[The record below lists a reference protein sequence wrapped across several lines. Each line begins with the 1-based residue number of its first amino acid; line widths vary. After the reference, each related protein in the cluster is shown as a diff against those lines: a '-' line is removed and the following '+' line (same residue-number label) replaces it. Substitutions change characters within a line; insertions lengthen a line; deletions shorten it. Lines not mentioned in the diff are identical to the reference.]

1 MFEFFANL
9 FGYLLQLLY
18 ELVNNYGVAI
28 ILFTV
33 IIKLLL
39 LPLSIKQQ
47 RTMKKST
54 ELQEKMKVIQFKY
67 KSDPEKMNQ
76 EMMNLY
82 KSENMSPFSGCL
94 TAIIQLLLLLSIFY
108 LVRSPL
114 TYMEKIP
121 QDSINHYVQQLQ
133 ENGKTVSQ
141 VYPEIDLIR
150 ESSWLKEQNPE
161 DTNVDRLN
169 LQMNFLGL
177 DLSKVPQQNMTDYT
191 VYIIPVLY
199 ILSSFISI
207 RMNTAMQAKKAKQNK
222 EEKEPKDIKID
233 GTTGK
238 ELVPQEE
245 ENNEMDAVMQT
256 NKMMSWMMPIMSI
269 SIAFIAPL
277 AKTIISE
284 GKTTNEA
291 IEKGLKELN
300 VSRKMVD
307 IKVLENEDKRSF
319 FSILAPRVVKVEMTL
334 KESSV
339 EKHHE
344 IKPKKEIVLSEEE
357 QEKAKENIEKF
368 LIELKPELP
377 EDTTYSIKTE
387 KNAIYVYLNSPSLG
401 FLIGYRGETLYAMQ
415 NILTA
420 IAGKGIEN
428 KVRVILDIEGYKA
441 KREKTLEDLAEKV
454 AKTVIRTGKPVKLEP
469 MQAYERKIIHTE
481 LQGNDKV
488 ETNSIGEEPYR
499 RIVISLKK

>member
-9 FGYLLQLLY
+9 FGYLLQVLY
-18 ELVNNYGVAI
+18 GLVNNYGVAI

-33 IIKLLL
+33 IIKLIL

-76 EMMNLY
+76 EMMSLY

-94 TAIIQLLLLLSIFY
+94 TAIVQLLLLLSIFY

-114 TYMEKIP
+114 TFMEKIP
-121 QDSINHYVQQLQ
+121 QDNINHYVQQLQ
-133 ENGKTVSQ
+133 ENGKSVSQ

-150 ESSWLKEQNPE
+150 ESNWLKEQNP
-161 DTNVDRLN
+161 DDPNVDKLN

-207 RMNTAMQAKKAKQNK
+207 RMTTAMQAKKAKQNK
-222 EEKEPKDIKID
+222 EEKAAKDVKID

-245 ENNEMDAVMQT
+245 EKDEMDAVMQT

-277 AKTIISE
+277 GLALYWLIS
-284 GKTTNEA
+284 
-291 IEKGLKELN
+291 
-300 VSRKMVD
+300 
-307 IKVLENEDKRSF
+307 
-319 FSILAPRVVKVEMTL
+319 
-334 KESSV
+334 
-339 EKHHE
+339 
-344 IKPKKEIVLSEEE
+344 
-357 QEKAKENIEKF
+357 
-368 LIELKPELP
+368 
-377 EDTTYSIKTE
+377 
-387 KNAIYVYLNSPSLG
+387 
-401 FLIGYRGETLYAMQ
+401 
-415 NILTA
+415 NILM
-420 IAGKGIEN
+420 ILERLILN
-428 KVRVILDIEGYKA
+428 KVIK
-441 KREKTLEDLAEKV
+441 
-454 AKTVIRTGKPVKLEP
+454 
-469 MQAYERKIIHTE
+469 
-481 LQGNDKV
+481 
-488 ETNSIGEEPYR
+488 
-499 RIVISLKK
+499 